1 MRMLVTGATG
11 FFGRMFMREMLQYQI
26 NRLPSQSPQAV
37 VAFARSESRLAA
49 LTRRYSDVDGYRHF
63 LGDVRDL
70 ERLRDACRGV
80 DVVVH
85 AAALKRVDDGS
96 YNPSEMIATNITGTQ
111 NVIKAATAMG
121 VAKVIVVS
129 SDKAVEP
136 INVYGGTKFVA
147 EQFAVSYNAISHPQ
161 GTAVAVVRYGNVLSS
176 TGSVLH
182 LWREQAAAKKP
193 LTITS
198 PHMTRFVMT
207 ARDAVKLV
215 LRVASIMEGGEI
227 VVPKLQ
233 SVKLMD
239 MVKALHPGREI
250 EYIGKRV
257 GGEKLHEKLLNEDE
271 TSRALLCD
279 PDIVVYPASP
289 SWTASNKWTDGVT
302 HFYNFGGSLPYS
314 SDNSDYLSHTAKTVA
329 EEIARSEDENA
340 GL

>member
-11 FFGRMFMREMLQYQI
+11 FFGQMFMREML
-26 NRLPSQSPQAV
+26 RDDKLSPTAV

-161 GTAVAVVRYGNVLSS
+161 GTSIAVVRYGNVLSS

-215 LRVASIMEGGEI
+215 LRVATIMEGGEI
-227 VVPKLQ
+227 VVPKLR

-239 MVKALHPGREI
+239 MVEALHPGKPV

-257 GGEKLHEKLLNEDE
+257 GGEKHHEKLLNEDE
-271 TSRALLCD
+271 VSRAVLCD
-279 PDIVVYPASP
+279 HDIVVYPASP
-289 SWTASNKWTDGVT
+289 SWTASSKWTDDVT
-302 HFYNFGGSLPYS
+302 HYYDFGGSLPYS
-314 SDNSDYLSHTAKTVA
+314 SDNSDYLSHTAETVA
-329 EEIARSEDENA
+329 NEIARSEDENA
-340 GL
+340 GI